1 MLVVTNL
8 STADP
13 CHQCYVLVISTKLS
27 GRMSPPTEFVFMNR
41 VGMNRD
47 FFYIYNYLLCDL
59 HVRVLFYDFTLCV
72 LCILNVAPMQL
83 HLNKWTTMQAF
94 RALCLYSSMSVT
106 HELFLHYFCSH
117 PQDKA
122 QWISL
127 IWMPK
132 CPLFRPFTS
141 LYNNFKTSYFKV
153 TMRLV
158 IGNPFFYNFYKG

>member
-1 MLVVTNL
+1 
-8 STADP
+8 
-13 CHQCYVLVISTKLS
+13 
-27 GRMSPPTEFVFMNR
+27 MNR

-158 IGNPFFYNFYKG
+158 IGNFFFYNSTRNLLFPFFANNSLAGMTSTLRSF

>member
-1 MLVVTNL
+1 M
-8 STADP
+8 D
-13 CHQCYVLVISTKLS
+13 
-27 GRMSPPTEFVFMNR
+27 R

-47 FFYIYNYLLCDL
+47 FFYMYNYLLCDL
-59 HVRVLFYDFTLCV
+59 HVRVIFYDFTLCV
-72 LCILNVAPMQL
+72 LCILNVASMQL

-158 IGNPFFYNFYKG
+158 IGKIFFYNSTRNLLFPFIGSNSLAGMTSTLRSF